1 MKMVTMIDM
10 LTNQKKWMIM
20 NKILKIQNKR
30 MKSLLNYNQRMNILL
45 KSRSYSGLKEIEI
58 RSNK

>member
-30 MKSLLNYNQRMNILL
+30 MKSLLNYNQRMTILL
-45 KSRSYSGLKEIEI
+45 KVKI
-58 RSNK
+58 